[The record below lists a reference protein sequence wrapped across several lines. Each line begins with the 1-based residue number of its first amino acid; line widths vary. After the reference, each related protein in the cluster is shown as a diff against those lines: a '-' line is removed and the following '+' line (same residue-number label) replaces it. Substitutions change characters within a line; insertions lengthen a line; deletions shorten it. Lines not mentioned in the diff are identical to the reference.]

1 MNKDFNNISG
11 IKKSEI
17 NEIYLHEERLFSS
30 KQAMRHLLYVQEFRI
45 KSLFFPRGDIYGLVH
60 AGRQPEREICGEK
73 KT

>member
-1 MNKDFNNISG
+1 M
-11 IKKSEI
+11 KKE
-17 NEIYLHEERLFSS
+17 LFSS